1 MCPVNSNIIEEPM
14 FIFTNG
20 SVHGNVNFKD
30 VCPVKHPEQK
40 AIMPAA
46 DTNLMQYASVS
57 QPNMKYIDES
67 ARIHQIRTQ
76 RSGKESMIPFK
87 WEIVDQF
94 LSVYDVS
101 PVYVPLYQTEF
112 ICNGNKQ
119 CIDALNDKVKST
131 FIVLFCY

>member
-1 MCPVNSNIIEEPM
+1 
-14 FIFTNG
+14 
-20 SVHGNVNFKD
+20 
-30 VCPVKHPEQK
+30 
-40 AIMPAA
+40 MPAA

-112 ICNGNKQ
+112 I
-119 CIDALNDKVKST
+119 
-131 FIVLFCY
+131 